1 MADPLSSECGP
12 AQEPAPEYRGSVNY
26 RIPQAVKAIS
36 YFGQQWGSTLFLKS
50 MWQNGAISLRPEG
63 VAHEKKGRF
72 SFPRV
77 GKFACC
83 FAGSAHNA
91 SSRWVASAV
100 SLQTS
105 GYRRHHCR

>member
-77 GKFACC
+77 GECSQPANF
-83 FAGSAHNA
+83 
-91 SSRWVASAV
+91 R
-100 SLQTS
+100 LQATPLPLRDFRPMV
-105 GYRRHHCR
+105 G